1 MPGRVRFVQLTGLVL
16 VDGIVW
22 PASSMNGLSPAR
34 RDRGHGLFQYED
46 EPASLPGWYKVAS
59 RYARPRPSRGRI
71 IAVAYRAMLQLVW
84 PWMLAAV
91 VAPFVV
97 ARVVPRAPDAPGAPV
112 RIPYFEEALAWSGR
126 PAGSGPR
133 LRQVIAL
140 LAWCALVLA
149 AARPQWVGDPVPLPV
164 RGRDL
169 MLALDL
175 SGSMR
180 EQDMKSRVGFEAR
193 IDAVKRVA
201 GDFAA
206 RRTGDRIGLVLFGSR
221 AYLQA
226 PLTLDLDTVSEMIS
240 EAVLGLAGEQTAI
253 GDAIGLAVKR
263 LRGRPAENRVLV
275 LLTDG
280 ADTASEVDP
289 LAAARFAADE
299 GITIYAVGVGADEAA
314 ANRWFG
320 ALRAR
325 SRTALDESAL
335 RAIAGT
341 TGGRY
346 FRARDT
352 ADLEEIYRLIDM
364 LEPVGGDDE
373 MFRPTRELFHWPL
386 GVSVAL
392 FAFAASIGAWDRV
405 PSLPFGRRPGEG
417 SGG

>member
-1 MPGRVRFVQLTGLVL
+1 MTT
-16 VDGIVW
+16 
-22 PASSMNGLSPAR
+22 AAAR
-34 RDRGHGLFQYED
+34 
-46 EPASLPGWYKVAS
+46 
-59 RYARPRPSRGRI
+59 
-71 IAVAYRAMLQLVW
+71 RAMLQLVW
-84 PWMLAAV
+84 PWMLAAL
-91 VAPFVV
+91 VAPFAV
-97 ARVVPRAPDAPGAPV
+97 ARVAPRAPDVPGAPV
-112 RIPYFEEALAWSGR
+112 RVPYFEEVLAWPDR
-126 PAGSGPR
+126 PAGPGPR
-133 LRQVIAL
+133 LRQVVAL
-140 LAWCALVLA
+140 FAWCALVLA
-149 AARPQWVGDPVPLPV
+149 AARPQWVGDPLTLPA

-180 EQDMKSRVGFEAR
+180 EQDMKGRAGFEAR

-201 GDFAA
+201 GDFAT
-206 RRTGDRIGLVLFGSR
+206 RRTGDRIGLILFGSR

-253 GDAIGLAVKR
+253 GDAIGLALKR

-280 ADTASEVDP
+280 TDTASAVDP

-325 SRTALDESAL
+325 SRTALDESTL
-335 RAIAGT
+335 QAIAGA

-346 FRARDT
+346 FRARD
-352 ADLEEIYRLIDM
+352 AAELEEIYRLIDA

-373 MFRPTRELFHWPL
+373 TFRPTRELFHWPL
-386 GVSVAL
+386 GVSAAL
-392 FAFAASIGAWDRV
+392 FALAAPLGAWGRV
-405 PSLPFGRRPGEG
+405 ASSSFGRRPEEG

>member
-1 MPGRVRFVQLTGLVL
+1 
-16 VDGIVW
+16 
-22 PASSMNGLSPAR
+22 
-34 RDRGHGLFQYED
+34 
-46 EPASLPGWYKVAS
+46 
-59 RYARPRPSRGRI
+59 
-71 IAVAYRAMLQLVW
+71 MLQLVW
-84 PWMLAAV
+84 PWMLAAL

-97 ARVVPRAPDAPGAPV
+97 ARVAPRAPEATGAPV
-112 RIPYFEEALAWSGR
+112 RIPYFEEMLAWSSR
-126 PAGSGPR
+126 PAGPGPR
-133 LRQVIAL
+133 LRQAVAL
-140 LAWCALVLA
+140 LAWCILVLA
-149 AARPQWVGDPVPLPV
+149 AARPQWVGDPLPLPV

-180 EQDMKSRVGFEAR
+180 EQDMRSRTGFDTR
-193 IDAVKRVA
+193 IDVVKRVA
-201 GDFAA
+201 GDFTA
-206 RRTGDRIGLVLFGSR
+206 RRTGDRVGLIVFGSR

-226 PLTLDLDTVSEMIS
+226 PLTLDVATVSEMVS
-240 EAVLGLAGEQTAI
+240 GAVLGLAGEQTAI

-263 LRGRPAENRVLV
+263 LRERPAENRVLV

-289 LAAARFAADE
+289 LAAARFASDE

-325 SRTALDESAL
+325 SRTALDESTL
-335 RAIAGT
+335 QAIADM

-352 ADLEEIYRLIDM
+352 AELEGIYRLIDA
-364 LEPVGGDDE
+364 LEPVGGGDE

-386 GVSVAL
+386 GISVAL
-392 FAFAASIGAWDRV
+392 FALAASIGAWGRVASRGVAWDRV
-405 PSLPFGRRPGEG
+405 ASLPFGRRQGEG

>member
-1 MPGRVRFVQLTGLVL
+1 
-16 VDGIVW
+16 
-22 PASSMNGLSPAR
+22 
-34 RDRGHGLFQYED
+34 
-46 EPASLPGWYKVAS
+46 
-59 RYARPRPSRGRI
+59 
-71 IAVAYRAMLQLVW
+71 MLQFVW
-84 PWMLAAV
+84 PWMLAAL

-97 ARVVPRAPDAPGAPV
+97 ARVAPRATDATGAPV
-112 RIPYFEEALAWSGR
+112 RIPYFEEVLAWSSR
-126 PAGSGPR
+126 PAGRGPR
-133 LRQVIAL
+133 VRQVVAL

-149 AARPQWVGDPVPLPV
+149 AARPQWVGDPLPLPV

-169 MLALDL
+169 ILALDL

-180 EQDMKSRVGFEAR
+180 EQDMRGRTGFEAR
-193 IDAVKRVA
+193 IDVVKRVA

-206 RRTGDRIGLVLFGSR
+206 RRTGDRVGLIVFGSR

-240 EAVLGLAGEQTAI
+240 ETVLGLAGEQTAI

-263 LRGRPAENRVLV
+263 LRERPAENRVLV

-280 ADTASEVDP
+280 ADTASQVDP
-289 LAAARFAADE
+289 VAAARFAADE
-299 GITIYAVGVGADEAA
+299 GITIHTVGVGADEAA

-325 SRTALDESAL
+325 ARTALDESTL
-335 RAIAGT
+335 QTIADM

-352 ADLEEIYRLIDM
+352 AELEGIYRLIDT

-373 MFRPTRELFHWPL
+373 MFRPTREMFHWPL
-386 GVSVAL
+386 GISVAL
-392 FAFAASIGAWDRV
+392 FVLAALIGTGGRV
-405 PSLPFGRRPGEG
+405 MSLPLGRRSAHR
-417 SGG
+417 SGD